1 MPRRTA
7 YDDPRRRNR
16 PREEGPVRIFIRW
29 HQVLIALISL
39 TIGGVIR
46 GILGQHSNDGYL
58 DEQGCPVLDG
68 QVSNWLTNIGN
79 LIIAFGVLY
88 LAVSGIISKFLLGC
102 GFRDGA
108 ICCGQ
113 LFMSL
118 LGKLVVGVATV
129 TILLFNLYGTS
140 ILTESNKDM
149 QWETKGT
156 ETYCDKTVVT
166 LFKTINFG
174 VYAIIGIIFFITS
187 FLCIK
192 KCCVTDSGDYQKKKT
207 DNLDLDEEERQFLK
221 ECGCKFV
228 GDKIYWPPKDPEDDL
243 KSKKDLEK
251 KDCLKHDSNWETD
264 SSHSE

>member
-1 MPRRTA
+1 MV
-7 YDDPRRRNR
+7 RNY
-16 PREEGPVRIFIRW
+16 IFLS
-29 HQVLIALISL
+29 QTL
-39 TIGGVIR
+39 
-46 GILGQHSNDGYL
+46 
-58 DEQGCPVLDG
+58 
-68 QVSNWLTNIGN
+68 NIC
-79 LIIAFGVLY
+79 I
-88 LAVSGIISKFLLGC
+88 
-102 GFRDGA
+102 FRYY
-108 ICCGQ
+108 
-113 LFMSL
+113 S
-118 LGKLVVGVATV
+118 
-129 TILLFNLYGTS
+129 
-140 ILTESNKDM
+140 ESNKDM

-228 GDKIYWPPKDPEDDL
+228 GDKIYWPPKDPEDDV
-243 KSKKDLEK
+243 KFKKDLEK

-264 SSHSE
+264 SSHSD